1 MDMEK
6 NRLASLHMS
15 PGVQPSAQP
24 SLQRGKQFLVI
35 HHDGSSGLFDVNR
48 IYKTI
53 RWASIGHER
62 FIDADAIVQETI
74 RNIYDGIS
82 AAEISDALILGTVPF
97 IEKEPAYGYVAAQL
111 VLKKLFR
118 EVTGVS
124 IEFCDREQLYR
135 RSFISSIQRGVAV
148 GLLDERLLN
157 FDLERL
163 SHELVLQRDRELYF
177 MGMKTLYERYFAK
190 IENKRS
196 ELPQSFWMRV
206 AMGLALLEEKCT
218 DRAIEFYHLISTMRY
233 VPGTPTLLHAGL
245 TKPQLSSCYLTTV
258 VDDLHHI
265 YKCIGD
271 NAQMSKWSGGVAND
285 WTNIRATGAMINSI
299 RVESQGVV
307 PFLKVVNDTTAAINR
322 SGKRR
327 SALVVYLETWHY
339 DIEDFLDLRRN
350 TGDERRRAHDINTA
364 NWVPDLFMQRV
375 KDDGMWTLFSPDETP
390 DLHALYGKAFK
401 QRYEEYEALA
411 EQGKIRLFKRMPA
424 VQLWRKMLSRIFET
438 GHPWITFKD
447 AFNVRSPQDH
457 AGVIN
462 STNLCTEIS
471 LNTSAD
477 ETAVCNLG
485 SINLARHVVDGKIDD
500 AALQETIKG
509 AIRMLDNVI
518 DINYYPTIEGKNANM
533 RHRPVGLGVMG
544 WQDMLY
550 MCDVAMDDPRARDLA
565 DETLEKVAYNAIM
578 ASSQLAAE
586 RGAYSSFV
594 GSKWD
599 RGYLPQD
606 TIDLLQEQREV
617 PIKTPRNGKLNWE
630 PVRASIRAHGMR
642 NSNTMAIAPTATIS
656 NIANCYPC
664 IEPIYKNLY
673 VKSNMSGEFTVVNH
687 YLIADLKALGLWN
700 EHMLD
705 QLKYYDGNIQRVPE
719 IPDNLKA
726 KYKEAFELDPEWLL
740 EITASFGKWI
750 DQSISHNIFMQ
761 GASGKKL
768 SDTYMKAWQWGLKA
782 TYYCRTLGATQIEK
796 STLNAQEY
804 GFTQKRNQ
812 VEVAEKKEATQT
824 TNEQRDK
831 AVMCSILNGPD
842 CDSCQ

>member
-6 NRLASLHMS
+6 NRAGGLHMAPMAQNSS
-15 PGVQPSAQP
+15 PQMP
-24 SLQRGKQFLVI
+24 RGKQYLVM

-48 IYKTI
+48 MYKTI

-62 FIDADAIVQETI
+62 FIDADAILQETI

-82 AAEISDALILGTVPF
+82 AAEISEALILGTVPF

-124 IEFCDREQLYR
+124 IEYCDRDRLYR
-135 RSFISSIQRGVAV
+135 ESFISSIKRGVAV
-148 GLLDERLLN
+148 ALFDERLLK

-163 SHELVLQRDRELYF
+163 AQEMVLERDRELYF
-177 MGMKTLYERYFAK
+177 MGMKTLNERYFMK

-218 DRAIEFYHLISTMRY
+218 ERAIEFYHLISTLRY
-233 VPGTPTLLHAGL
+233 VPSTPTLLHAGL

-258 VDDLHHI
+258 TDDLHHI

-271 NAQMSKWSGGVAND
+271 NAQMSKWSGGAAND

-364 NWVPDLFMQRV
+364 NWVPDLFMKRV
-375 KDDGMWTLFSPDETP
+375 REDGMWTLFSPDEVP
-390 DLHALYGKAFK
+390 DLHSLYGAAFEA
-401 QRYEEYEALA
+401 RYTEYEALA

-424 VQLWRKMLSRIFET
+424 TQLWRKMLSRIFET

-457 AGVIN
+457 VGVIN

-485 SINLARHVVDGKIDD
+485 SVNLARHMIDGKLDETML
-500 AALQETIKG
+500 AQTIKG
-509 AIRMLDNVI
+509 AMRMLDNVI

-550 MCDVAMDDPRARDLA
+550 MSDIALDAQAARDLA
-565 DETLEKVAYNAIM
+565 DETLEKVSYNAIK
-578 ASSQLAAE
+578 ASSELAAE

-599 RGYLPQD
+599 RGFLPQD
-606 TIDLLQEQREV
+606 TLDLLQEQRNV
-617 PIKTPRNGKLNWE
+617 PIKTARGGKLDWE
-630 PVRASIRAHGMR
+630 PVRNSIRVHGMR

-673 VKSNMSGEFTVVNH
+673 VKSNMSGEFTVVNQ

-705 QLKYYDGNIQRVPE
+705 QLKFYDGNIQQVPE
-719 IPDNLKA
+719 IPDHLKA

-740 EITASFGKWI
+740 EVTASFGKWI

-768 SDTYMKAWQWGLKA
+768 SDTYMKAWEFGLKA

-812 VEVAEKKEATQT
+812 VEVPEKKNAQMTQ
-824 TNEQRDK
+824 ESADK